1 MYKIIIWGTGKYA
14 NLVIKSLDFRQCKVV
29 AFVDSD
35 SKKWGKKFEDIDIF
49 SVDDIDN
56 IEYDYLLIA
65 IKECETVVT
74 IARQKN
80 FKSVITYKCN
90 SFSWYDT
97 GLVEEYERIIP
108 ERNILKLRL
117 DKLDLMI
124 KNLDF
129 EYGNKK
135 KQMLAANDLLDKL
148 LRDKISLTRFGDGEL
163 ELMALT
169 ERALFQKKSYKL
181 KKRLIEVFNS
191 NEEKLEVALADNFG
205 SLDKYT
211 EKAQTDIRLYIESA
225 RETGLTVIDWDR
237 EYYDAYVTRPYILY
251 KDKTY
256 AKVIFEKW
264 KKLWEKRNV
273 LLIEGEYVRSGV
285 GNDLFG
291 DAKSVRRII
300 CPAKNAFEKYDEILN
315 AILDFAEKDDL
326 ILISLGPTATVLAY
340 DVYKAGYQ
348 AIDFGQL
355 DNEYEWF
362 MQGAL
367 ERAKINNKGVPEL
380 YMEPDDEDF
389 VDEKYINEIVRVV
402 K

>member
-1 MYKIIIWGTGKYA
+1 M
-14 NLVIKSLDFRQCKVV
+14 
-29 AFVDSD
+29 
-35 SKKWGKKFEDIDIF
+35 
-49 SVDDIDN
+49 
-56 IEYDYLLIA
+56 
-65 IKECETVVT
+65 
-74 IARQKN
+74 
-80 FKSVITYKCN
+80 
-90 SFSWYDT
+90 
-97 GLVEEYERIIP
+97 
-108 ERNILKLRL
+108 
-117 DKLDLMI
+117 
-124 KNLDF
+124 
-129 EYGNKK
+129 
-135 KQMLAANDLLDKL
+135 
-148 LRDKISLTRFGDGEL
+148 
-163 ELMALT
+163 
-169 ERALFQKKSYKL
+169 
-181 KKRLIEVFNS
+181 
-191 NEEKLEVALADNFG
+191 
-205 SLDKYT
+205 
-211 EKAQTDIRLYIESA
+211 
-225 RETGLTVIDWDR
+225 
-237 EYYDAYVTRPYILY
+237 
-251 KDKTY
+251 
-256 AKVIFEKW
+256 
-264 KKLWEKRNV
+264 
-273 LLIEGEYVRSGV
+273 LIEGEYVRSGV